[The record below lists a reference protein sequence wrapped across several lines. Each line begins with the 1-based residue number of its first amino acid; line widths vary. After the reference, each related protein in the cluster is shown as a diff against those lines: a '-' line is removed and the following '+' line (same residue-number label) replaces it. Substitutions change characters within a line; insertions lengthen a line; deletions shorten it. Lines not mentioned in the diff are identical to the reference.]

1 MEQVLQCNN
10 WDLSSAENISFEIER
25 FVQDGACIFKN
36 QVIGSW
42 NYSFDEDDGFG
53 MSDSEL
59 LISNSFGKISWIDQT
74 KLEIGSAYSV
84 IDGQVNLDMNF
95 VFEIFDKWLDYC
107 DKHWDEVTSSAYF
120 PISSIP
126 IDQGLLFY
134 VIGDVYRNID
144 RADATYSEDVDV
156 DIALQIGRVLKFC
169 LFNGEQEPHET
180 KVMRMMKIIGKNSDP
195 SNLSV
200 EVISELG
207 LLNKDVTL
215 KMNDKHYSKFIID
228 GLNSFSEYSGYP
240 LDKLYTYNAFLLGEN
255 SPLAH
260 EN

>member
-95 VFEIFDKWLDYC
+95 VFEIFDKCCNSHDLF
-107 DKHWDEVTSSAYF
+107 VTRSYAHIT
-120 PISSIP
+120 PIIKLAP
-126 IDQGLLFY
+126 
-134 VIGDVYRNID
+134 NN
-144 RADATYSEDVDV
+144 
-156 DIALQIGRVLKFC
+156 LQ
-169 LFNGEQEPHET
+169 
-180 KVMRMMKIIGKNSDP
+180 
-195 SNLSV
+195 
-200 EVISELG
+200 
-207 LLNKDVTL
+207 
-215 KMNDKHYSKFIID
+215 
-228 GLNSFSEYSGYP
+228 
-240 LDKLYTYNAFLLGEN
+240 
-255 SPLAH
+255 
-260 EN
+260 